1 MAENAERNLRL
12 YRELITCTHN
22 LYYWTYDTR
31 FAMVYTNCPSPE
43 LLNLLF
49 ISVSGFVPADCDKPV
64 LISSGLGFSWALN
77 MERDGAGVPLYYH
90 VIGPALTSKI
100 SLDLM
105 KKAITQK
112 HDVSYSLMQS
122 VEQLVSEIPA
132 IPMPRLLEYGLM
144 LHYCITEEKLT
155 ISDFVYPDT
164 LASLPK
170 TQDSHTENPH
180 GTWIMEQ
187 KLMKLIEDGNLNFRR
202 EASRLVAGAVPADLG
217 SGDIM
222 RHYKNLLIAFI
233 ANCTRAAIRGGL
245 SPETAYLL
253 SDKYIHE
260 VENCNTLP
268 EIAELNDT
276 MQEDFVRRVHQCKT
290 GGLSPQI
297 QQTCDYIQ
305 LHVEDDLSLEI
316 ISSAIGY
323 SPSWLSGKFRK
334 ETGKT
339 LTQFIAEQ
347 KVERAKL
354 LIRSDNRPLQ
364 EIADQLRFKTPS
376 HFGVVFRQYVGM
388 TPSEYREKAGK

>member
-49 ISVSGFVPADCDKPV
+49 ISVSDFVPKDCDKPV

-77 MERDGAGVPLYYH
+77 MERDGAGEPLYFH
-90 VIGPALTSKI
+90 VIGPAMTSQI

-112 HDVSYSLMQS
+112 HGVSYSLTQS

-132 IPMPRLLEYGLM
+132 VPVARLLEYGLM
-144 LHYCITEEKLT
+144 LHYCIAEEKLT
-155 ISDFVYPDT
+155 ISDFVYPNT
-164 LASLPK
+164 FFEIPK
-170 TQDSHTENPH
+170 EIEAHTDNPH
-180 GTWIMEQ
+180 GTWVMEQ
-187 KLMKLIEDGNLNFRR
+187 KLLKLIEDGNLDFRK
-202 EASRLVAGAVPADLG
+202 ESSRLVAGAAPADLG
-217 SGDIM
+217 SGDVM

-233 ANCTRAAIRGGL
+233 SSCTRAAIRGGL

-260 VENCNTLP
+260 VESCNTLP
-268 EIAELNDT
+268 DIAELNDT
-276 MQEDFVRRVHQCKT
+276 MQEDFVRRVHQTKT

-297 QQTCDYIQ
+297 QQVCDYIQ
-305 LHVEDDLSLEI
+305 LHVEDELSLAVV
-316 ISSAIGY
+316 SAAIGY

-339 LTQFIAEQ
+339 LSRYIAEQ

-354 LIRSDNRPLQ
+354 LIRSDNRFVQ
-364 EIADQLRFKTPS
+364 EIADQLQFKTPS
-376 HFGVVFRQYVGM
+376 HFGAVFRQHTGM
-388 TPSEYREKAGK
+388 TPSEYRERAGR